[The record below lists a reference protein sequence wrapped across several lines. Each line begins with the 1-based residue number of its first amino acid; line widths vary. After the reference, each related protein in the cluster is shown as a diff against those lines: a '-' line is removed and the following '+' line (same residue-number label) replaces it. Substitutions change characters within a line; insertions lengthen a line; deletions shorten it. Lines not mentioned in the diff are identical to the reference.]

1 MTTGKFDLQTRFLDE
16 VIESGRV
23 VTIYTTNGVPL
34 KCKIIGHDNFTI
46 LIDSKG
52 QQQMLGKGAISTIV
66 K

>member
-1 MTTGKFDLQTRFLDE
+1 MANVKFDLQTKFLDE
-16 VIESGRV
+16 IIQSGQV

-34 KCKIIGHDNFTI
+34 KCKILGHDNFTI
-46 LIDSKG
+46 LIDSRG

>member
-1 MTTGKFDLQTRFLDE
+1 MANVKFDLQTKFLDE
-16 VIESGRV
+16 VIHSGQV

-46 LIDSKG
+46 LIDSRG